1 MRLAVVRR
9 TRESSRRRS
18 PRRDASGA
26 GAGSL
31 FGAAPR
37 AAIAASMSF
46 STIRPPGP
54 VPVSEARSIWC
65 SRARRRARGEAF
77 TCSASSASAAAS
89 GRRTTVGR
97 HDSRA
102 ASGRP
107 SPRAAPEGTS
117 AGRGAGLAGSGF
129 LRLSAGG
136 AGRDAPFPCSADAR
150 TAMTA
155 PTGALSPSFT
165 RTSERTPSS
174 KASSS
179 MFALSVSTSASTSPI
194 ATLSPGC
201 FSQRRIFPSSIV
213 SESFGMVTSGID
225 ASGRDGSRSYGAL
238 ARAPGR
244 RRTNRRLLEP
254 EEPAHGSD
262 DAIRRRDH
270 EGLQVGRVWHR
281 HVDARQTVGRRV
293 ELVERLAHDERDHL
307 RGHTGKRP
315 AFLDDEAA
323 TRASHGVD
331 DRLAVERPNGA
342 EVEHFHLDAVAGELL
357 GGLREAC
364 SILAHVTTV
373 TSRPGRFT
381 SASPSGTTC
390 SPAGTSPLSAY
401 ITSLSTKTTG
411 LSSRMAAFSSPLA
424 SAGVAGTTTF
434 RPGTWA

>member
-1 MRLAVVRR
+1 
-9 TRESSRRRS
+9 
-18 PRRDASGA
+18 
-26 GAGSL
+26 
-31 FGAAPR
+31 
-37 AAIAASMSF
+37 
-46 STIRPPGP
+46 
-54 VPVSEARSIWC
+54 
-65 SRARRRARGEAF
+65 
-77 TCSASSASAAAS
+77 
-89 GRRTTVGR
+89 
-97 HDSRA
+97 
-102 ASGRP
+102 
-107 SPRAAPEGTS
+107 
-117 AGRGAGLAGSGF
+117 
-129 LRLSAGG
+129 
-136 AGRDAPFPCSADAR
+136 
-150 TAMTA
+150 MTA

-225 ASGRDGSRSYGAL
+225 ASGRDGSRSYGVL

-357 GGLREAC
+357 GGLEGGVQHLGPRDDGHVAPGPLHVGQPERYDVLAGRHLALERVHHLPLAEAREHALGDLVRALVVPDL
-364 SILAHVTTV
+364 LAHEEDRGVALHLLHHGFAEGLAEGHDARLRHT
-373 TSRPGRFT
+373 RAR
-381 SASPSGTTC
+381 SPS
-390 SPAGTSPLSAY
+390 PAPG
-401 ITSLSTKTTG
+401 
-411 LSSRMAAFSSPLA
+411 AATA
-424 SAGVAGTTTF
+424 RRTRR
-434 RPGTWA
+434 RPRPAP